1 MAEPAA
7 ANEKA
12 DRLIVDRRNV
22 DFLRTTAVELQGR
35 LEGDAF
41 LGGGS
46 FGVRLLGSV
55 EGIDVSLMVLLV
67 MKFHDLL

>member
-1 MAEPAA
+1 MW
-7 ANEKA
+7 
-12 DRLIVDRRNV
+12 VF
-22 DFLRTTAVELQGR
+22 FLRTTAVEFQGR

-55 EGIDVSLMVLLV
+55 EGIDVSLVVLLV
-67 MKFHDLL
+67 MEFHDLP

>member
-1 MAEPAA
+1 MW
-7 ANEKA
+7 
-12 DRLIVDRRNV
+12 VF
-22 DFLRTTAVELQGR
+22 FLRTTAVEFQGR

-55 EGIDVSLMVLLV
+55 EGIDVSLVVLLV
-67 MKFHDLL
+67 MEFHDLL